1 MSPTD
6 AERERRWNT
15 LSEGPWEWV
24 QEDEGMTLYDPRGV
38 PVVDTHERGVTD
50 GNRRLIAA
58 APDLLAAL
66 EAAWPGLSGQSYE
79 RPISEVWEQART
91 AIAKARGT

>member
-15 LSEGPWEWV
+15 PSEGPWEWV
-24 QEDEGMTLYDPRGV
+24 REDTEMILYDPRGV
-38 PVVDTHERGVTD
+38 PVVDTGERNVTD

-66 EAAWPGLSGQSYE
+66 EALMTEACDDIAHQDE
-79 RPISEVWEQART
+79 HTEAAEA
-91 AIAKARGT
+91 AIAKAKGES